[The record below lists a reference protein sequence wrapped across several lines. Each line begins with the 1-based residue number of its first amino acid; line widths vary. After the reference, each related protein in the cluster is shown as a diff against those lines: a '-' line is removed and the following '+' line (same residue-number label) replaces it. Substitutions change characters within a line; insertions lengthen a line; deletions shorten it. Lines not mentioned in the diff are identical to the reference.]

1 MWDKDYLS
9 AHITMRMAFGYLLY
23 FYFILLFFLVKG
35 TISETHENHFVK
47 FTKNPEIHK
56 STAEDVDVFPSQKK
70 KERKHNP
77 FSLTFV
83 VARNKMKPRFQLSPD
98 KYVHLTYGMFWEIKQ
113 LVGQNPCHSP
123 RFALCS
129 RVGGILLDQ
138 KNKTNKRLGKLLLTA
153 IKVLASGLPM

>member
-1 MWDKDYLS
+1 MGQGLS
-9 AHITMRMAFGYLLY
+9 QCTYYYANGFWISAVFL
-23 FYFILLFFLVKG
+23 FYFIIFLVKG

-47 FTKNPEIHK
+47 FTQKTEIHK

-70 KERKHNP
+70 ERKHNP

-83 VARNKMKPRFQLSPD
+83 VARDKMKPRFQLSPD

-129 RVGGILLDQ
+129 RVGGHPVGPEEQ
-138 KNKTNKRLGKLLLTA
+138 NEQTTRGN
-153 IKVLASGLPM
+153 SC